1 MYESFMMFQHIMKR
15 SVEVKSVAA
24 LFKLCVSGCQHTF
37 RNAFTVA
44 MDGVYGVHYDSDK
57 HV

>member
-24 LFKLCVSGCQHTF
+24 LFKVGNTALAKS
-37 RNAFTVA
+37 RNFA
-44 MDGVYGVHYDSDK
+44 HE
-57 HV
+57 